1 MNATEQTDGMATDR
15 NCRDRDGLF
24 GRADR
29 AGMDFSGRD
38 QVISIE
44 FEAMVRNVIWYLR
57 TRNARS

>member
-1 MNATEQTDGMATDR
+1 
-15 NCRDRDGLF
+15 
-24 GRADR
+24 
-29 AGMDFSGRD
+29 MDFSGRD